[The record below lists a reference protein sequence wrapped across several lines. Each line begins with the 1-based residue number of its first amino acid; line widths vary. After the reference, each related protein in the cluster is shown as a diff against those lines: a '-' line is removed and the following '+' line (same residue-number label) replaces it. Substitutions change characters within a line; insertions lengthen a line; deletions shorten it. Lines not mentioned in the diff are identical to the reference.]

1 MRDLLLGFLLLA
13 AWAILQFVVQP
24 LTGWIHLLL
33 IGGVLFLI
41 RGIALRGEKTSP

>member
-1 MRDLLLGFLLLA
+1 MRDLAIGAMLLA

-33 IGGVLFLI
+33 IAGVLLLI